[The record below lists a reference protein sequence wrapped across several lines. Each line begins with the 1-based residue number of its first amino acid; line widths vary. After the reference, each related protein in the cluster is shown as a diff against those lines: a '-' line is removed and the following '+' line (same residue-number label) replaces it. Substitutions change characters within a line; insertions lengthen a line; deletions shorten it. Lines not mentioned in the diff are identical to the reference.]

1 MAMLNEQDIDFMR
14 ASLDEI
20 YTNRER
26 ILSVIYVGKQY
37 DPITGVPIGE
47 GEVLREVNA
56 VVTEISS
63 GVERSLEGGVKFEEG
78 DIKVDVKI
86 ELIEDIADVIERM
99 EYDGDT
105 YEILSID
112 KKGIGRRNRYEIV
125 GRVVA

>member
-1 MAMLNEQDIDFMR
+1 MINAQDIDFMH

-20 YTNRER
+20 YSNRER
-26 ILSVIYVGKQY
+26 NISVIYIGKQY
-37 DPITGVPIGE
+37 DPITGVTIGE
-47 GEVLREVNA
+47 GEVPREVSA

-112 KKGIGRRNRYEIV
+112 KKGVGRRNRYEIV
-125 GRVVA
+125 GRVIA

>member
-1 MAMLNEQDIDFMR
+1 MINAQDIDFMH

-20 YTNRER
+20 YANRER
-26 ILSVIYVGKQY
+26 NISVIYVGKQY
-37 DPITGVPIGE
+37 DPITGVPVGE
-47 GEVLREVNA
+47 GEVPREVTA
-56 VVTEISS
+56 VVTELSS

-125 GRVVA
+125 GRVTA

>member
-1 MAMLNEQDIDFMR
+1 MINAQDIDFMH

-20 YTNRER
+20 YANRER
-26 ILSVIYVGKQY
+26 NVSVIYVGKQY
-37 DPITGVPIGE
+37 DPITGVPVGE
-47 GEVLREVNA
+47 GEVPREVTA

-86 ELIEDIADVIERM
+86 ELIEDIAEVIERM
-99 EYDGDT
+99 EYDGDP

-125 GRVVA
+125 GRVIT

>member
-1 MAMLNEQDIDFMR
+1 MINAQDIDFMH

-26 ILSVIYVGKQY
+26 NISVIYVGKKY
-37 DPITGVPIGE
+37 DPITGVLIGE
-47 GEVLREVNA
+47 GEVPREVSA

-86 ELIEDIADVIERM
+86 GLIEDIAEVIERM

-125 GRVVA
+125 GRVIA

>member
-1 MAMLNEQDIDFMR
+1 MINAQDIDFMH

-26 ILSVIYVGKQY
+26 NISVIYVGKKY
-37 DPITGVPIGE
+37 DPITGVLIEE
-47 GEVLREVNA
+47 GEVPREVSA

-86 ELIEDIADVIERM
+86 ELIEDIAEVIERM

-105 YEILSID
+105 YGILSID

-125 GRVVA
+125 GRVMA

>member
-1 MAMLNEQDIDFMR
+1 MINAQDIDFMR

-26 ILSVIYVGKQY
+26 NISVIYVGKQY

-47 GEVLREVNA
+47 GDVPREVSA

-63 GVERSLEGGVKFEEG
+63 GAERTMSGGIVYEEG
-78 DIKVDVKI
+78 DIKVDIKI
-86 ELIEDIADVIERM
+86 ELIEDIAKLIERVN
-99 EYDGDT
+99 YGGDD
-105 YEILSID
+105 YEILSKD

-125 GRVVA
+125 GRVIA

>member
-1 MAMLNEQDIDFMR
+1 MINAQDIDFMH

-26 ILSVIYVGKQY
+26 NISVIYVGKKY

-47 GEVLREVNA
+47 GEVPREVSA

-86 ELIEDIADVIERM
+86 ELIEDIAEVIERM

-125 GRVVA
+125 GRVIA